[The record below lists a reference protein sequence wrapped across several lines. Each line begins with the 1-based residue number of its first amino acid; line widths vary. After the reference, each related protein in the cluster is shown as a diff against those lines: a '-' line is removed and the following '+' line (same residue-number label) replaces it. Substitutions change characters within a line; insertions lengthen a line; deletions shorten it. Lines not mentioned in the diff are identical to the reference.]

1 MVNFYENRQYL
12 EKYSNIRL
20 PSGYLLPPLC
30 AAIRENDNHSIIL
43 FLESGANPNCIDGWY
58 HRNALHWVGLRGC
71 NERALY
77 MILEKISNVNSPDWY
92 GFTPLMY
99 CAKKNKLNVMI
110 SLMNFPNININYQS
124 VINNEWT
131 ALHQAVYSNNYQ
143 IVEQILRY
151 ININLNLKDKWNRT
165 PLKVTIKKGFVECE
179 KILRDNNA
187 IE

>member
-1 MVNFYENRQYL
+1 
-12 EKYSNIRL
+12 
-20 PSGYLLPPLC
+20 
-30 AAIRENDNHSIIL
+30 
-43 FLESGANPNCIDGWY
+43 
-58 HRNALHWVGLRGC
+58 
-71 NERALY
+71 
-77 MILEKISNVNSPDWY
+77 
-92 GFTPLMY
+92 
-99 CAKKNKLNVMI
+99 KNKLNVMI

-165 PLKVTIKKGFVECE
+165 PLKVAIKKGFVECE